1 MIVVV
6 FDCMVFLQAVMS
18 ERGPSLACLE
28 LAERRQI
35 VLHVSPQILPSNPD
49 RGA

>member
-18 ERGPSLACLE
+18 ERRPSLACLE